1 MSGSGPKGSGPHDM
15 LAELKK
21 ERLIHVK
28 GTDML
33 LNLEDY
39 ADVPA
44 SPSTLDQLINIS
56 PDPNKSVVYSRAED
70 IIKGNEFTIDL
81 DVLKFVIRNGTDPFK
96 DGF

>member
-1 MSGSGPKGSGPHDM
+1 
-15 LAELKK
+15 
-21 ERLIHVK
+21 
-28 GTDML
+28 ML

-44 SPSTLDQLINIS
+44 SPSTTEDQLINIS

-81 DVLKFVIRNGTDPFK
+81 DVLKFAKRNGTDPLLKMVLIVF
-96 DGF
+96 